1 MKLLLNGNLRDF
13 PGLDKTP
20 TIAALIHQLA
30 LAEDRVAV
38 EHNGIIAARDTWSR
52 TPLAENDKLEV
63 VHFVGGGC
71 HSPTILIRN

>member
-20 TIAALIHQLA
+20 TIASLVQQLA

-38 EHNGIIAARDTWSR
+38 EHNGIIAPRDSWQA

-63 VHFVGGGC
+63 IHFVGGGC
-71 HSPTILIRN
+71 YSPGILIRN